1 MNIEDIDRK
10 LEQLRTHWKNGTGGD
25 REILRKRAR
34 ALEIAKEL
42 ALRKR
47 PLKLRHIYFENK

>member
-1 MNIEDIDRK
+1 MNIEEIDRK
-10 LEQLRTHWKNGTGGD
+10 LEQLRNKWKNGGGD
-25 REILRKRAR
+25 REIIRRQAR

-47 PLKLRHIYFENK
+47 PLKIQHIYFENK